1 VLLRSSDKT
10 NTNGETVD
18 KGCPIYAENLKVHHL
33 TENWKIDLDS
43 GRIKGSVTLLIS
55 KCIYSYN

>member
-1 VLLRSSDKT
+1 VTEQTLIGK
-10 NTNGETVD
+10 TVD
-18 KGCPIYAENLKVHHL
+18 KGYPTYAENLKVHHL
-33 TENWKIDLDS
+33 TENLKIDLDS